1 MTEITAELL
10 LHAYSQGI
18 FPMGESA
25 DSDEIFW
32 VDPELRGIFPFE
44 RFHVPSRLARKIRKQ
59 PFEIRLDTAFRDVMK
74 ACAETIPDT
83 ERDNTWIND
92 TILDRYY
99 ELFKMG
105 FAHSVECWREDK
117 LVGGLYGVSIGGA
130 FCGES
135 MFHKET
141 DASKVALVYLV
152 ARLKKAGYTLLDTQF
167 VTDHLE
173 KFGAVEIPRM
183 EYKARLA
190 RALEL
195 EPDFYSLGGD
205 ASPETILHLVTQIS

>member
-1 MTEITAELL
+1 MTEITADLL

-25 DSDEIFW
+25 DSAEIFW
-32 VDPELRGIFPFE
+32 VDPELRGIFPLDH
-44 RFHVPSRLARKIRKQ
+44 FHVPSRLARTIRKQ
-59 PFEIRLDTAFRDVMK
+59 PFEIRIDTAFRDVMMG
-74 ACAETIPDT
+74 CAETVPQT

-92 TILDRYY
+92 TILDRYC
-99 ELFKMG
+99 ELFDRG
-105 FAHSVECWREDK
+105 YAHSVECWQEGK
-117 LVGGLYGVSIGGA
+117 LVGGLYGVAIGGA

-135 MFHKET
+135 MFHKVS

-152 ARLKKAGYTLLDTQF
+152 ARLKKAGYSLLDTQF
-167 VTDHLE
+167 ITDHLE

-195 EPDFYSLGGD
+195 EPDFYSLPED
-205 ASPETILHLVTQIS
+205 CSPDTILQLVTQTS